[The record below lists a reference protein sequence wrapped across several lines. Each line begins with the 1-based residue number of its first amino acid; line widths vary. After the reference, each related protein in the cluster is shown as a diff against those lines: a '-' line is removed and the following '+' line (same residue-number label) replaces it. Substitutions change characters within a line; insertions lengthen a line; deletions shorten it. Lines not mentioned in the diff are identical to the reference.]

1 MDPNHPLLINGSQPS
16 PLDKW
21 IPTLY
26 QEGRVG
32 IHLTRWEGWD
42 PFIKRGGLG
51 SIYQEGRVGIHLSRG
66 EGWDP
71 VIKRLPR
78 LINGSQL
85 PLLITGYQPSPLD
98 KWIPT
103 LPS

>member
-1 MDPNHPLLINGSQPS
+1 MDPIHLSRGEGWYPFIKREGLGS
-16 PLDKW
+16 
-21 IPTLY
+21 IY

-32 IHLTRWEGWD
+32 INLLRGEGWD

-51 SIYQEGRVGIHLSRG
+51 SIV
-66 EGWDP
+66 
-71 VIKRLPR
+71 
-78 LINGSQL
+78 
-85 PLLITGYQPSPLD
+85 D